1 METPFGTFPL
11 KTFFTTALPVR
22 SPGGEEAASSAEVK
36 NEISAL
42 VSGEDKRKP
51 LSDQAIV
58 AVLNEKGF
66 EISRRTVAKYR
77 EQLGIPSSS
86 KRKRYE

>member
-1 METPFGTFPL
+1 
-11 KTFFTTALPVR
+11 
-22 SPGGEEAASSAEVK
+22 
-36 NEISAL
+36 
-42 VSGEDKRKP
+42 
-51 LSDQAIV
+51 SDQAIV